1 MQLVVLNDNTVK
13 TLGERL
19 YRYTEGGLEYQD
31 ITLDDLLKDYEGYSS
46 KVLEPLRDKLSIIDI
61 THLMSGSAFA
71 NDVDA
76 GCLIDYDGYVKNVFI
91 NGFKTN
97 IRLSHNGLSTDR
109 FGVNKYIWDNLC
121 RDNEVYVDWINK

>member
-1 MQLVVLNDNTVK
+1 MQLVVLKDNRVK

-19 YRYTEGGLEYQD
+19 YRYTEDGLEYQD
-31 ITLDDLLKDYEGYSS
+31 ITVEDSLKDYEGLSFD
-46 KVLEPLRDKLSIIDI
+46 VLEPLRSKLSIIDT
-61 THLMSGSAFA
+61 THLMRGSDFA
-71 NDVDA
+71 HDVDA

-97 IRLSHNGLSTDR
+97 ISLSHNGLSNDR

-121 RDNEVYVDWINK
+121 RNNEVYVDWINK

>member
-1 MQLVVLNDNTVK
+1 MKLTVLRGNNFK
-13 TLGERL
+13 TLWERL
-19 YRYTEGGLEYQD
+19 YKYTESGLEYQN
-31 ITLDDLLKDYEGYSS
+31 ITLEDSLKDYKSLSS
-46 KVLEPLRDKLSIIDI
+46 EVLEPLRSKLSIIDT
-61 THLMSGSAFA
+61 THLMNGSDFA
-71 NDVDA
+71 HDVDA

-121 RDNEVYVDWINK
+121 RNNEVYVDWINK